1 MQTTSAVEEKHD
13 AYTIQDSGVEQ
24 SSLTFP
30 LKARTLS
37 HLRSAAS
44 SKPEAIVI
52 VPAFREPDGIQLTLN
67 EISSQ
72 MNGTKLLAVVRDDGD
87 ETLTHASALASDTIT
102 QISKGKGRAF
112 AEALT
117 HIRNNGGTPT
127 NVVLM
132 DADGTYPADRIK
144 EMLRILRENPNIGM
158 VLGNRFAEPNG
169 NDDTSS
175 INPYYVGNRL
185 LSFAHRVLNGIK
197 LQDPLTGMR
206 AIRYSMLDGWEPE
219 SKGFDIEVE
228 LNHRV
233 TSAGGSIC
241 EIPVTYRHRVGQKK
255 LRVHH
260 GLGILLRMIR
270 CVSFGRK
277 ARTPE

>member
-1 MQTTSAVEEKHD
+1 MQTTGVVEEKND
-13 AYTIQDSGVEQ
+13 AYSIHNSDVEK
-24 SSLTFP
+24 SPLTFP
-30 LKARTLS
+30 MKAE
-37 HLRSAAS
+37 AS
-44 SKPEAIVI
+44 SRLLSTATGRPEAIVI
-52 VPAFREPDGIQLTLN
+52 VPAFREPDGIELTLR
-67 EISSQ
+67 EIKSQ

-117 HIRNNGGTPT
+117 HIKNNGGPPA

-132 DADGTYPADRIK
+132 DADGTYPADRIMA
-144 EMLRILRENPNIGM
+144 MLKILRENPSIGM

-175 INPYYVGNRL
+175 INPYFVGNRL
-185 LSFAHRVLNGIK
+185 LSFAHRVLNGIN

-219 SKGFDIEVE
+219 AKGFDIEVE

-277 ARTPE
+277 PRTAA